1 MGALLTLL
9 ATAAPLLVKLVAPQL
24 GDIVD
29 AYARKEITKEE
40 MNARIAEALT
50 GAAAKMHAADAEAL
64 SSTFASAMGAISK
77 NRLMQYGWL
86 AVLVTQL
93 WTLFWYQWIVPF
105 GQFMGWWIDYPSPGS
120 TIDWAYGLVG
130 GCIGLGPFVLKGGST
145 ITKLKGLIGR

>member
-1 MGALLTLL
+1 MGALIGFL

-40 MNARIAEALT
+40 MNARIAEALS
-50 GAAAKMHAADAEAL
+50 GAAAKMHASDAEAL
-64 SSTFASAMGAISK
+64 SSTFASAMGAIAQ
-77 NRLMQYGWL
+77 NRLMQFGWL

-93 WTLFWYQWIVPF
+93 WVLFWYQWIVPF
-105 GQFMGWWIDYPSPGS
+105 GEFMAWWHKYPSPGE
-120 TIDWAYGLVG
+120 TIVWAYGLVG
-130 GCIGLGPFVLKGGST
+130 GCIGLGPFVLKGGGA

>member
-1 MGALLTLL
+1 MGALIGLLT
-9 ATAAPLLVKLVAPQL
+9 TAAPLLVKLVAPQL

-29 AYARKEITKEE
+29 AYVRKEITKEE
-40 MNARIAEALT
+40 MNARIAEALS

-64 SSTFASAMGAISK
+64 SSTFGAFMDTARHS
-77 NRLMQYGWL
+77 RLMQFGWL

-105 GQFMGWWIDYPSPGS
+105 GEFMDWWHKYPSPGS

-130 GCIGLGPFVLKGGST
+130 GCIGLGPFVLKGGGA